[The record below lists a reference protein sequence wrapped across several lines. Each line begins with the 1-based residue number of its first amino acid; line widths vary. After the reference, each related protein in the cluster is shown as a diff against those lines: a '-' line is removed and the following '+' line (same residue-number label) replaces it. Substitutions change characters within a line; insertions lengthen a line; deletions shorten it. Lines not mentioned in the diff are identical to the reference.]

1 MNRLLELDLLR
12 TLIVVSEQGS
22 FTRAAELMS
31 KTQAAVS
38 MQIRRLEELC
48 GVILIAR
55 NKREFRLTNEG
66 EALVEHGRRM
76 LLLNDEAVADLS
88 PLSVAGTIRVAAP
101 DMFAVHVLPPLL
113 VEFTSIYPDI
123 QIQLQSGVTQ
133 HDVAETLQGVNFDL
147 MIALEP
153 AGTSSGLVLLRERA
167 VWAVSATHK
176 PHLRS
181 PVPLALLREGTL
193 LRQWAIRTLDE
204 NGTPWREAF
213 VSASSIAML
222 AAIEAGL
229 AVGVIRESSL
239 HAGLRELGTREG
251 FKPLPAFDVTLI
263 HGSTGLG
270 KAAKALHAFLADKLF
285 PGSP

>member
-12 TLIVVSEQGS
+12 TLIVVSENGS
-22 FTRAAELMS
+22 FTRAAEVLS
-31 KTQAAVS
+31 RTQAAVS

-48 GVILIAR
+48 GAILIAR

-66 EALVEHGRRM
+66 EILVAHGKRM

-88 PLSVAGTIRVAAP
+88 PLAVSGTIRVAAP
-101 DMFAVHVLPPLL
+101 DLYAVHILPPLL
-113 VEFTSIYPDI
+113 VEFSSIYPDV

-133 HDVAETLQGVNFDL
+133 HDVLETLGGLNFDL
-147 MIALEP
+147 MIAIEP
-153 AGTSSGLVLLRERA
+153 TGSSSGLVLQHERA
-167 VWAVSATHK
+167 IWAVSSTHR

-181 PVPLALLREGTL
+181 PTPVALLREGTL
-193 LRQWAIRTLDE
+193 LRQWAIRNLGE
-204 NGTPWREAF
+204 SGREWREAF

-239 HAGLRELGTREG
+239 HAGLRELGRDEG
-251 FKPLPAFDVTLI
+251 FPPLPTFDITLL

-270 KAAKALHAFLADKLF
+270 KAAKALHAFLADRLL
-285 PGSP
+285 PSP